1 MPGVDGFVRCGR
13 LCQVWTVVS
22 SVDGCVKCERLC
34 QVQTECVRCG
44 LNATDLDWMCQVW
57 TASVRC
63 GLEKSGLDCMCQ
75 VWTGKVRCGQDVS
88 GVGWICK
95 HTDKTSA
102 VRQKA
107 AANVIGQKESH
118 FIPSECTTHPP
129 ERERRS
135 K

>member
-1 MPGVDGFVRCGR
+1 
-13 LCQVWTVVS
+13 
-22 SVDGCVKCERLC
+22 
-34 QVQTECVRCG
+34 
-44 LNATDLDWMCQVW
+44 MCQVW
-57 TASVRC
+57 IECDRF
-63 GLEKSGLDCMCQ
+63 GLDVSGVDCICQ
-75 VWTGKVRCGQDVS
+75 VWTGKVRFGLDVS
-88 GVGWICK
+88 GVDWICK